1 MARRVPGRRHRK
13 PEGQASARRRIVSSR
28 KLNARSENSPLENE
42 VLRAAARKGAPD
54 PAEEAADIAM
64 ETKIAR
70 QRVCAIVIEM
80 LMPGPKTEL
89 AWLTP

>member
-1 MARRVPGRRHRK
+1 M
-13 PEGQASARRRIVSSR
+13 
-28 KLNARSENSPLENE
+28 
-42 VLRAAARKGAPD
+42 LRAAARKGAPD